1 MIIFVKKAKIFRLY
15 YMYIAIFFFHFMWK
29 EGIYIRSARSKNEN
43 HLNVTNAERTNER
56 TNLQPIFQS
65 EMSTTVKTWSRNKL
79 TLVYAIFD
87 TTWLFDN

>member
-43 HLNVTNAERTNER
+43 HLNVTYVERTNELAAYISKWNEYNCKNMVTEQTYPGLR
-56 TNLQPIFQS
+56 HLWHDVTI
-65 EMSTTVKTWSRNKL
+65 W
-79 TLVYAIFD
+79 
-87 TTWLFDN
+87 